1 MLSPYLKRPLRSLQQ
16 ALDDRRRNE
25 KPDKGGLAVIDA
37 DPFVTLD
44 GRFLSASDFFGA
56 NAQDSTSVKKLRR
69 RG

>member
-25 KPDKGGLAVIDA
+25 KPDRGGLAVVDA

-44 GRFLSASDFFGA
+44 GRFLSARDFFGKHA
-56 NAQDSTSVKKLRR
+56 EDTTSGTKLRR